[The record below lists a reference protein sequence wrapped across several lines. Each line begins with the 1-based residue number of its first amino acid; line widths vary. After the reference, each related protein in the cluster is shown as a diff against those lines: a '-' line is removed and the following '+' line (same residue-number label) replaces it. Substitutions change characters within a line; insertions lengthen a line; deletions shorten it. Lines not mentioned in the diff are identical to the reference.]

1 MKVSLSKPSITNKEL
16 QIIQRSLK
24 SNWLTHGPSNI
35 KFENN
40 FSKLIGVKYA
50 ISMNSCTSALECA
63 LKLLKTKGEVII
75 PSWTWVSTGNV
86 VLNTGNKPVFADVDI
101 NSRNVTAEEI
111 KKKITKKTVA
121 VIVVHYAGLM
131 CEMDQIKKLT
141 DKYKLLLV
149 EDSAECLGG
158 TYKKRYSGSY
168 GIGCFS
174 FFPTKNI
181 TTTEGGML
189 TTNSKDNYN
198 FVKKIIAHGIDKN
211 LKKKPWHRIASLAG
225 HNFRMP
231 NHLAALGISQL
242 KKLKRFNK
250 IRQKIANNYDK
261 FFEKYPKIFDTQ
273 KVQKKFYHS
282 YQMYSVLVKKE
293 FRNDFINYLN
303 KNKIE
308 ASCHFDPPLHKQR
321 YIGKYNKSSL
331 KNTDFLS
338 KRIVTLPIYPSLKAK
353 ELNYT
358 FNKIKKWLELRK

>member
-24 SNWLTHGPSNI
+24 SNWLTHGPNNI
-35 KFENN
+35 RFEKN

-50 ISMNSCTSALECA
+50 ISMNSCTSALECS
-63 LKLLKTKGEVII
+63 LKLLKRKGEVII

-158 TYKKRYSGSY
+158 TYKKKYSGSY

-189 TTNSKDNYN
+189 TTNSRDDYN

-211 LKKKPWHRIASLAG
+211 LKKKPWHRVASLAG

-242 KKLKRFNK
+242 KKLKKFNK
-250 IRQKIANNYDK
+250 VRQKIAKNYNK

-273 KVQKKFYHS
+273 KIQKKFYHS

-293 FRNDFINYLN
+293 LRNDFINYLN
-303 KNKIE
+303 KNRIE
-308 ASCHFDPPLHKQR
+308 ASCHFDPPLHRQK

-338 KRIVTLPIYPSLKAK
+338 KRIVTLPIYPGLKAN